1 MVWIQLEDVS
11 FLIVN
16 SFLAI
21 VVPGIPSIIQAVMIK
36 YMYFDIFYTEFWI
49 SNFMES
55 IGIDLDSV
63 DDDDD
68 ALND

>member
-1 MVWIQLEDVS
+1 
-11 FLIVN
+11 
-16 SFLAI
+16 

-36 YMYFDIFYTEFWI
+36 YIYFDIFYTEFWI
-49 SNFMES
+49 SDFMES